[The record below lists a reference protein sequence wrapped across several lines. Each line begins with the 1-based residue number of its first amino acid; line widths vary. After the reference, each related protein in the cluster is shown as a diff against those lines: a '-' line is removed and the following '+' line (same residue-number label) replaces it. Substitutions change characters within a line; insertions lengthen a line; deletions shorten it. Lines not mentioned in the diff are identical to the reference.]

1 MPQILELTIYSLLNP
16 APSLAQAIDQHDM
29 HIETMERMKNPLLRI
44 FVVAAIVTLQ
54 SYETTI
60 LVVLSSYNSGK
71 QSLTSWNKLT
81 LNNTTNC
88 KFDFNGIIPFSKCI
102 QMHVYINV
110 TLKFKI
116 EEKMLL
122 PSQLQDAFELSNL
135 FTSLPHHFH
144 QLIYHI
150 IGDKQLQAQSGIVI
164 RTKEKTHSMV
174 DVIKD
179 KKI

>member
-16 APSLAQAIDQHDM
+16 APSFSQATDQDDM
-29 HIETMERMKNPLLRI
+29 HIETMKRMKNPLLRI
-44 FVVAAIVTLQ
+44 FVVASIVTLQ
-54 SYETTI
+54 LYETVI
-60 LVVLSSYNSGK
+60 SFHSSYNSGK

-88 KFDFNGIIPFSKCI
+88 KIDFNVIIPFWKCK

-110 TLKFKI
+110 TFKFKI

-135 FTSLPHHFH
+135 FTLLPHHFH

-150 IGDKQLQAQSGIVI
+150 IGDNNFRASPRIVT
-164 RTKEKTHSMV
+164 RTKEKTHSML
-174 DVIKD
+174 DVIED
-179 KKI
+179 KKR